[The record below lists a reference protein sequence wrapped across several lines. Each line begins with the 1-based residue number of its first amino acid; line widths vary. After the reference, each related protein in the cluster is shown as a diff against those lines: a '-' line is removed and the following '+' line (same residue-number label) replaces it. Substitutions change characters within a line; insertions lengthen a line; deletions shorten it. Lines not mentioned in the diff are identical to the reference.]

1 MSSAAAVAER
11 DVFAANRARGRV
23 ALSVAAVEGLTRRVA
38 VQEEGSLRVRFPG
51 TAAAALEAVIV
62 NTAGGVAGGDQLD
75 LDFRVG
81 PGAHLIV
88 GSVAAEKVYRSEGT
102 AAVVNVKLDV
112 APGAA
117 LSWLPQELI
126 FFNEARLRRRI
137 DVELAEDASVLI
149 GEAVIFGR
157 SAMGEQVLAGQFFD
171 RWRLR
176 RDGHLLFADG
186 LRLDGDIAARLAEP
200 AVANGNIALATVL
213 MSPGDDGQVA
223 AVRAMAEQFSG
234 EVGISAWGGIMLM
247 RLCAP
252 DGAALRHDLTVALAA
267 LGQSTPRL
275 WLN

>member
-1 MSSAAAVAER
+1 MSSAAALAER
-11 DVFAANRARGRV
+11 DVFAANRAQGRI
-23 ALSVAAVEGLTRRVA
+23 ALSVAAAEGVTRRVD

-51 TAAAALEAVIV
+51 PFAAALEAVIV

-75 LDFRVG
+75 LDFKVG
-81 PGAHLIV
+81 PGAQLIV

-102 AAVVNVKLDV
+102 VAVINVKLDV

-137 DVELAEDASVLI
+137 DVELAGDASVLI

-157 SAMGEQVLAGQFFD
+157 SAMGEQVSAGQFFD

-176 RDGHLLFADG
+176 RDGRLLFADG
-186 LRLDGDIAARLAEP
+186 LLLDGDIAARLAEP
-200 AVANGNIALATVL
+200 AIANGNIALATVL
-213 MSPGDDGQVA
+213 MSLGDEGQVA
-223 AVRAMAEQFSG
+223 AVRAAAEQFSG
-234 EVGISAWGGIMLM
+234 EVGISTWGGITLM

-252 DGAALRHDLTVALAA
+252 EGAALRHDLTVALAA
-267 LGQSTPRL
+267 LGHSAPRL

>member
-1 MSSAAAVAER
+1 MSSAAALAEH

-23 ALSVAAVEGLTRRVA
+23 ALSVAAVDGVTRRVA

-51 TAAAALEAVIV
+51 PFAAALEAVIV

-75 LDFRVG
+75 LDFKVG
-81 PGAHLIV
+81 PGARLIV
-88 GSVAAEKVYRSEGT
+88 GSVAAEKVYRSEG
-102 AAVVNVKLDV
+102 AAASVNVRLDV

-137 DVELAEDASVLI
+137 DVELAGDASVLI

-157 SAMGEQVLAGQFFD
+157 SAMGEQVSAGQFFD

-176 RDGHLLFADG
+176 RDGRLLFADG
-186 LRLDGDIAARLAEP
+186 LRLDGDIAMRLAES
-200 AVANGNIALATVL
+200 AIANGNIALATVL

-223 AVRAMAEQFSG
+223 AVRAAAEQFIG
-234 EVGISAWGGIMLM
+234 EVGISAWGGITLM

-267 LGQSTPRL
+267 LGQSVPRL